1 LVVVLMALVAG
12 LGMVRAQF
20 SPVVPQ
26 AASSGPIDLDRNNDI
41 EPYVNRELQQRQLK
55 RLRELHQQEMLT
67 DTARMEQLAAA
78 MKEEVDKGN
87 KTLNADVMKDAE
99 EINKLAKRVSE
110 RIKTQ

>member
-1 LVVVLMALVAG
+1 MVMLMALVAG

-26 AASSGPIDLDRNNDI
+26 ASSSGPVDLDRGSDD
-41 EPYVNRELQQRQLK
+41 EPYVNRELQLRQLK
-55 RLRELHQQEMLT
+55 RLRELHQHEVLS

-87 KTLNADVMKDAE
+87 KTLNADVMKDAD